1 MMIQAIKC
9 QTFFLAL
16 FMPGNLIPKPAAQPH
31 PLNKTDTHTESK
43 LKWYNELPRFQIDL
57 SMHFLHFEMLQK
69 CTVHKPKVWYWFIHA
84 EACWFMKLRSLF
96 VFKSI
101 YTRYSTQLN
110 PLERDKDYVR
120 VESSVSDEDGSC
132 IYLIAVPFHMFNV
145 NNLLLIHRFACF
157 PPRNA
162 DPILSN

>member
-1 MMIQAIKC
+1 MNDDSSNKMPNIFSGSFYARQPNS
-9 QTFFLAL
+9 QTRSATPPTKQDRHTHWKQVK
-16 FMPGNLIPKPAAQPH
+16 MVQRTPSIP
-31 PLNKTDTHTESK
+31 N
-43 LKWYNELPRFQIDL
+43 RFI
-57 SMHFLHFEMLQK
+57 HFLHFEMLQK

-84 EACWFMKLRSLF
+84 EACWFMKLRSRF

-101 YTRYSTQLN
+101 YARYSTQLN

-162 DPILSN
+162 PILSN